1 MMKMYDICVVGAGPG
16 GSYISHKLSKSG
28 FSTILLEAEK
38 LPRYKPCGGA
48 IPEELVSELKLP
60 REIIEREFDYLDLHF
75 KDQIIHR
82 AGKGVVVWRD
92 EFDYYITE
100 MAVNSGAILKD
111 KTPCINVM
119 KSNGI
124 FKIKTSADTYE
135 SKFLIAADGC
145 NSTVLSALN
154 WKRFN
159 SDEIA
164 LTVQYEMNM
173 EKEKIDETL
182 GDDIIHLFFGKD
194 ICERGYGWIF
204 PKEKIISVG
213 WGSQLSLI
221 SNTTKEFNKFIRL
234 IKKYLKDAKIIK
246 KVAHL
251 VPTDVRERFYND
263 NLFIIGDAAGFV
275 DPLSGKG
282 IIYSILSGNI
292 AASVIKKHFN
302 ETDPT
307 ILEKAYNKKL
317 DSMFLNILKKKK
329 SIQASVYSSDESIL
343 KFINLWKNHRSS
355 EIASNL
361 WK

>member
-1 MMKMYDICVVGAGPG
+1 MYDICVVGAGPG
-16 GSYISHKLSKSG
+16 GSYVSHKLSKSG

-60 REIIEREFDYLDLHF
+60 KDIIEREFEYLDLHF

-92 EFDYYITE
+92 IFDYYISE
-100 MAVNSGAILKD
+100 MAVNSGTILKD
-111 KTPCINVM
+111 KNPCINVI
-119 KSNGI
+119 KSNGT
-124 FKIKTSADTYE
+124 FKIKTPSDTYE

-145 NSTVLSALN
+145 NSTVLSSLN

-159 SDEIA
+159 PDEIA

-173 EKEKIDETL
+173 PKEKIDKTL
-182 GDDIIHLFFGKD
+182 GADIIHLFFGKN

-221 SNTTKEFNKFIRL
+221 TNTTKEFNNFIRL
-234 IKKYLKDAKIIK
+234 IKKYIKDATIIK

-251 VPTDVRERFYND
+251 VPTDVRERLYDD
-263 NLFIIGDAAGFV
+263 NLFVIGDAAGFV

-302 ETDPT
+302 EKDRV
-307 ILEKAYNKKL
+307 ILEKEYNKKL
-317 DSMFLNILKKKK
+317 NSIFLNILKKKK
-329 SIQASVYSSDESIL
+329 SIQADVYSSDESIL
-343 KFINLWKNHRSS
+343 RFITLWKNHRSS
-355 EIASNL
+355 DIALNL